1 MFLNFSGVD
10 TFRINMYKALI
21 RKIVKRVTGG
31 INKINVTTPQLPY
44 LITTVIKLGKVIGNT
59 NLETWMII

>member
-1 MFLNFSGVD
+1 
-10 TFRINMYKALI
+10 MYKALI